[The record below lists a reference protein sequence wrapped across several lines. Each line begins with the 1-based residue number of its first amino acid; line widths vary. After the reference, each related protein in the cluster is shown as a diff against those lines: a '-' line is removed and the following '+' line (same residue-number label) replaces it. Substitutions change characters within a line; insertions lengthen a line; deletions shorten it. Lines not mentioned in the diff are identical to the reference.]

1 MKLLKTIGAALIA
14 LAVAPNVAAQ
24 GYPNKPVRIIVAYQ
38 AGQGTDVATRYIAE
52 QLSKSLGQNFFVDN
66 RPGAGANLGTMAAAR
81 APADGYTLTM
91 GTNATH
97 GVNQFLYT
105 NIGFDPEKD
114 FEPIIL
120 TGTFP
125 MVISASPTAP
135 VNSVAELLAAAKA
148 NPKSVDIALP
158 STTARLVFE
167 FLKERSNAPLFGVPY
182 KGSSSSMTEVMGGQ
196 IPLTIDTVTASR
208 PLIESGKL
216 KAIAVTSS
224 KASELLPGVKPV
236 AEQGMPGFEVL
247 AWNALYAPKGT
258 PAAVI
263 QLLNAE
269 MQKIMAQPETRQK
282 LLSLGFERGGGTPE
296 QLAEFGRAERRKW
309 GPIITSAGIKAE

>member
-1 MKLLKTIGAALIA
+1 MKTLKYIAAALIG
-14 LAVAPNVAAQ
+14 AVLTSTVAAQ
-24 GYPNKPVRIIVAYQ
+24 PYPNKPVRIIVAYQ

-97 GVNQFLYT
+97 GVNQFLYS

-135 VNSVAELLAAAKA
+135 INSISELVA
-148 NPKSVDIALP
+148 SVKENQSQPTSRLP

-167 FLKERSNAPLFGVPY
+167 FLKSRSNAPLFGVP
-182 KGSSSSMTEVMGGQ
+182 
-196 IPLTIDTVTASR
+196 
-208 PLIESGKL
+208 
-216 KAIAVTSS
+216 
-224 KASELLPGVKPV
+224 
-236 AEQGMPGFEVL
+236 
-247 AWNALYAPKGT
+247 
-258 PAAVI
+258 
-263 QLLNAE
+263 
-269 MQKIMAQPETRQK
+269 TR
-282 LLSLGFERGGGTPE
+282 
-296 QLAEFGRAERRKW
+296 GRAAR
-309 GPIITSAGIKAE
+309 